1 MIEETKTEK
10 IEEAGVNYTIK
21 KHKPVRDS
29 YSAAKEL
36 SELSGMW
43 EKGLMRFA
51 AAAMGAFL
59 LTDADIGGI
68 HSPMTVPFC
77 AVMGAGGNAA
87 ALFGML
93 ISCILTGSLDENLTE
108 LAATAFMLIVKLFTS
123 HRFSVRGGVIFSSAV
138 YFGFGVLSMM
148 YFGTSV
154 SALAAVIFR
163 TAICGSAAYIF
174 GRAAAVPYGGSK
186 AADPVPAFICGII
199 FISALCGISIYMFN
213 IGRIAVCAA
222 AAVFAKKYGCSG
234 GAAAGAAG
242 AAAMILCDSV
252 FSRSAVFIV
261 IAALASGLAAHRG
274 RLAVCLTMIFASLTL
289 TVIVGIPSGAAE
301 YVADSALAGLL
312 YFIIPE
318 RVYSPYIDKMDR
330 QDRGESRHI
339 EARLKFSASVLGEVG
354 EDISAARR
362 IYGSKEREHDIAA
375 AVRIKVCSRC
385 HSGEYTG
392 CEECPGS
399 SEDRGENAPLE
410 QTARLVLRKGILTAD
425 DLPQRLSRCTRKNEL
440 LKCFNRE
447 VLTEERR
454 RYYERLS
461 GGICAASLE
470 QLKAQR
476 LAYENMG
483 SGGLRYNGR
492 LSVIASDALRAFE
505 INVKSAAVYFDR
517 SGRAYAEAFIAADDD
532 EIPLDKMTERLS
544 SVTGMALD
552 KPLTEKTDSGKNI
565 LRCRWCRVPDY
576 IADVG
581 IRSAAGGN
589 ERSGD
594 HAECFYDGFG
604 KLYIILADGMGS
616 GQRAAEESCMAVSVI
631 KRFIR
636 SGAGVE
642 AAVNY
647 ANLLL
652 AGVSSEEIFTTAD
665 IMELDGYT
673 GKCTFYKQGAAESYI
688 RCGSEV
694 VTAENRSLPV
704 GILPETSIDPISFYL
719 KAGDGAVMISDGVSG
734 RGDYIR
740 EVLMNDTI
748 TPEMCAEKIISSASS
763 DDKRSDDK
771 TAAAVKLYSF

>member
-1 MIEETKTEK
+1 MIKETKTEK
-10 IEEAGVNYTIK
+10 NEESGVTYTIK

-29 YSAAKEL
+29 YSAAQ
-36 SELSGMW
+36 ELSGLSAAW
-43 EKGLMRFA
+43 EKGTIRFA
-51 AAAMGAFL
+51 ASALGAFL
-59 LTDADIGGI
+59 LTMAEIGGI
-68 HSPMTVPFC
+68 HSPMAVPFC
-77 AVMGAGGNAA
+77 AVQGAGGNAA
-87 ALFGML
+87 SLLGIL
-93 ISCILTGSLDENLTE
+93 LSCILFGTLNENITE
-108 LAATAFMLIVKLFTS
+108 LAAAAFMLVVKLFTS

-138 YFGFGVLSMM
+138 YFGFGILSVM
-148 YFGTSV
+148 YSGFAA
-154 SALAAVIFR
+154 SAIAAVIFR

-174 GRAAAVPYGGSK
+174 GRAAAVPYGDNK

-199 FISALCGISIYMFN
+199 FISALCGISVYMFN
-213 IGRIAVCAA
+213 VGRIAVCVA
-222 AAVFAKKYGCSG
+222 AAVFAKKYGCCG
-234 GAAAGAAG
+234 GAAAGVSG

-252 FSRSAVFIV
+252 FSRSAVFIAV
-261 IAALASGLAAHRG
+261 AALAAGLSAHRG
-274 RLAVCLTMIFASLTL
+274 RLAVSLTMIFASLTL
-289 TVIVGIPSGAAE
+289 TVIVGIPTGAAE
-301 YVADSALAGLL
+301 YVADSALGGLL

-318 RVYSPYIDKMDR
+318 SFYSPYIDKMDR

-339 EARLKFSASVLGEVG
+339 DARLKFSADVLDEVG
-354 EDISAARR
+354 ADIAAARR
-362 IYGSKEREHDIAA
+362 IYGGKEREHDIAA

-392 CEECPGS
+392 CDEG

-410 QTARLVLRKGILTAD
+410 NAARLVLRKGVIHAD
-425 DLPQRLSRCTRKNEL
+425 DLPQRLSRCTRRTEL
-440 LKCFNRE
+440 IKCFNRE
-447 VLTEERR
+447 VITEERR
-454 RYYERLS
+454 RYSERLS

-492 LSVIASDALRAFE
+492 LSVIAADALRSFE

-517 SGRAYAEAFIAADDD
+517 SGRAYAEAFIANGDD
-532 EIPLDKMTERLS
+532 IPFEKITERLS

-552 KPLTEKTDSGKNI
+552 KPLTESSETGKNI
-565 LRCRWCRVPDY
+565 LRCRWCRVPDL

-589 ERSGD
+589 EKSGD
-594 HAECFYDGFG
+594 YADYFSDGFG

-631 KRFIR
+631 KRLIR
-636 SGAGVE
+636 SGSGVE
-642 AAVNY
+642 AAVCY

-665 IMELDGYT
+665 IMELDCYT

-688 RCGSEV
+688 RCGNEV
-694 VTAENRSLPV
+694 LTAENRSLPV
-704 GILPETSIDPISFYL
+704 GILPETSINPISFYL
-719 KAGDGAVMISDGVSG
+719 NPGDGAVMISDGVSG
-734 RGDYIR
+734 SGDYIR

-748 TPEMCAEKIISSASS
+748 TPEMCAEKIISSAS
-763 DDKRSDDK
+763 DNKQRRDDK
-771 TAAAVKLYSF
+771 TAAAVKLYSC